1 MDTEKKNKLRT
12 FIKSYLQEHGDAGEL
27 KDDDSLFISA
37 RLDSLAMITL
47 ISFLE
52 QTFGVNFGDVDFDVE
67 LIDSVNEIEL
77 FLDGG

>member
-1 MDTEKKNKLRT
+1 MDTEKKSKLRT
-12 FIKSYLQEHGDAGEL
+12 FIKSYLQEHGDTGDL

-47 ISFLE
+47 IAFLE